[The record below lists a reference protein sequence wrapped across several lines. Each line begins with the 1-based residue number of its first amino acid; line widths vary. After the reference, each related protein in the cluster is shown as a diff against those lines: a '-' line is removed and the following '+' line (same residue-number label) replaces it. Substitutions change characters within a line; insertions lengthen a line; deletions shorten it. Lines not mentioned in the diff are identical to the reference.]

1 MSAYVIGHMT
11 VTSPEGYK
19 DYASQV
25 PATLA
30 AHGGAFLV
38 RGGNT
43 TVVEGELA
51 HSRHVIIQFPD
62 RAAAERWYNS
72 PEYQEIIS
80 IRFAHS
86 SGVLMIVDG
95 YDI

>member
-19 DYASQV
+19 DYAAQV

-30 AHGGAFLV
+30 AHGGQFLV
-38 RGGNT
+38 RGGDA
-43 TVVEGELA
+43 TVVEGEMQQG
-51 HSRHVIIQFPD
+51 RHVVIRFPD
-62 RAAAERWYNS
+62 RAAAEAWYNS

-86 SGVLMIVDG
+86 NGVLMIVDG
-95 YDI
+95 YDA